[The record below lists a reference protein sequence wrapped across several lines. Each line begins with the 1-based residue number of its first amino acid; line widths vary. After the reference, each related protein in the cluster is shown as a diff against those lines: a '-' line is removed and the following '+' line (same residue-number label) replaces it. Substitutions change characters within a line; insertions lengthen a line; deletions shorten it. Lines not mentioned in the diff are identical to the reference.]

1 MSLCRRAISIIIGL
15 LMLTSGFS
23 TALAADD
30 ENIVLHCWVY
40 YNGVQEQ
47 AFDTMV
53 REFNTTVG
61 SKQGVFVEYSSKS
74 NITELANRLKA
85 SAVEEPGAEAMPDL
99 FASYSDTA
107 FDMYNM
113 GMVADISPYLT
124 DEELAEYVDAY
135 VDEGRMGQT
144 EGFYIFPAAKST
156 ELLILNQT
164 AWDEFQAA
172 TDADENMLTTWEG
185 IASLG
190 QMYFEW
196 TDSQTPDI
204 DGDGQAFYGRD
215 ATANYMLVGSMDLGS
230 EIFSVENKQ
239 VTLNLNKEVMRKLW
253 DCYYVPY
260 MSGWFTAEGRYRSDD
275 IKTGQII
282 ALVGSTSGAMYFP
295 QEITFDDGTTQPIE
309 CSMHPV
315 PYFQTDNV
323 RPYAVQQGAGFVVKK
338 STPERERAAVTF
350 LRWFTESERNIEFSM
365 ASGYLPVKKEANS
378 ADFINAVLDKLQ
390 PKPIVRSII
399 EIGADMTT
407 RYHMYTNKPFQ
418 MGYQA
423 RQALETSM
431 NDAAQAGSAARLE
444 LMANGATYTEAV
456 QQLQT
461 DEAFEQWYQ
470 NTLNTLEQ
478 IMETEQ

>member
-1 MSLCRRAISIIIGL
+1 MSLYRRAIALLIGL
-15 LMLTSGFS
+15 LLVCSS
-23 TALAADD
+23 TLALAADD

-47 AFDTMV
+47 AFDAMV

-61 SKQGVFVEYSSKS
+61 SKQGVFVEYSTKS
-74 NITELANRLKA
+74 NISELASRLMA
-85 SAVEEPGAEAMPDL
+85 SAIEEPGAEAMPDL

-113 GMVADISPYLT
+113 GMMADISPYLT
-124 DEELAEYVDAY
+124 DEELDEYVDAY
-135 VDEGRMGQT
+135 VDEGRMGQS
-144 EGFYIFPAAKST
+144 EGFYIFPAAKAT

-172 TDADENMLTTWEG
+172 TGADENMLATWEG
-185 IASLG
+185 IVTLG

-196 TDSQTPDI
+196 TDGQTPETE
-204 DGDGQAFYGRD
+204 GDGHAFYGRD
-215 ATANYMLVGSMDLGS
+215 ATANYLLVGSMELGS
-230 EIFSVENKQ
+230 EIFGVENNQ
-239 VTLNLNKEVMRKLW
+239 VTLNFDKATMRKLW

-295 QEITFDDGTTQPIE
+295 QEVTFDDGTSQPIE

-315 PYFQTDNV
+315 PHFQTDNE
-323 RPYAVQQGAGFVVKK
+323 RPFAVQQGAGFVVKK
-338 STPERERAAVTF
+338 STPERERAAVAF
-350 LRWFTESERNIEFSM
+350 LRWFTESERNLAFSM
-365 ASGYLPVKKEANS
+365 NSGYLPVKKEANS
-378 ADFINAVLDKLQ
+378 ADFIKTVLDELQ

-399 EIGADMTT
+399 EIGAEMTT
-407 RYHMYTNKPFQ
+407 RYQMYTNKPFR

-423 RQALETSM
+423 RQVLESSM
-431 NDAAQAGSAARLE
+431 NEAAAAGSAKRLE
-444 LMANGATYTEAV
+444 LMADGATYAQAV
-456 QQLQT
+456 QQLNT
-461 DEAFEQWYQ
+461 DEVFEQWYQ
-470 NTLNTLEQ
+470 TTLETLEQ
-478 IMETEQ
+478 LMAAGQ